1 MLQPEEIEQIKTNI
15 LTRIEGQ
22 TEFGDMFYGMD
33 TDRDN
38 TNNMNWMQNCRLKSY
53 KVIDDGIYDEYY
65 PQVATQIDKINKIRG
80 TNLYDIVPQL
90 KSFIDPAY

>member
-1 MLQPEEIEQIKTNI
+1 
-15 LTRIEGQ
+15 
-22 TEFGDMFYGMD
+22 
-33 TDRDN
+33 
-38 TNNMNWMQNCRLKSY
+38 MNWMQNAVKSY